1 MRGLIRRFPSIK
13 SIKKHLLSYDYRA
26 ALEVGKDIKDDISPE
41 IYNWLEA
48 AAARSV
54 LDWNKM
60 NKALP
65 KGNGIVTPVKTDD
78 VKRSL
83 FEYTLILDLKLK
95 RGEYADFIRAFTPLG
110 VDLMESV
117 IEQYCEVNISDYY
130 KGKNSAKQWNQRKL
144 ESSEI
149 LPLLQGDFSRFNFGP
164 VYSIQLVNL
173 IEAKCSDDLLKQR
186 ARELVTVEQNTR
198 NIAAHN
204 IVSVTEKWVKEQTG
218 KSVSEIMWLIKYIC
232 SRVKIN
238 IREENWNSYDKMNTH
253 IIKLLDE
260 L

>member
-1 MRGLIRRFPSIK
+1 M
-13 SIKKHLLSYDYRA
+13 D
-26 ALEVGKDIKDDISPE
+26 
-41 IYNWLEA
+41 
-48 AAARSV
+48 
-54 LDWNKM
+54 
-60 NKALP
+60 
-65 KGNGIVTPVKTDD
+65 
-78 VKRSL
+78 
-83 FEYTLILDLKLK
+83 
-95 RGEYADFIRAFTPLG
+95 
-110 VDLMESV
+110 
-117 IEQYCEVNISDYY
+117 
-130 KGKNSAKQWNQRKL
+130 QRKL
-144 ESSEI
+144 ESSRNI
-149 LPLLQGDFSRFNFGP
+149 VRFCKVDFSRFNFGP

>member
-1 MRGLIRRFPSIK
+1 MKYCRFCK
-13 SIKKHLLSYDYRA
+13 
-26 ALEVGKDIKDDISPE
+26 
-41 IYNWLEA
+41 
-48 AAARSV
+48 
-54 LDWNKM
+54 
-60 NKALP
+60 
-65 KGNGIVTPVKTDD
+65 
-78 VKRSL
+78 
-83 FEYTLILDLKLK
+83 
-95 RGEYADFIRAFTPLG
+95 
-110 VDLMESV
+110 V
-117 IEQYCEVNISDYY
+117 I
-130 KGKNSAKQWNQRKL
+130 
-144 ESSEI
+144 
-149 LPLLQGDFSRFNFGP
+149 FSRFNFGP

>member
-1 MRGLIRRFPSIK
+1 MSNI
-13 SIKKHLLSYDYRA
+13 D
-26 ALEVGKDIKDDISPE
+26 
-41 IYNWLEA
+41 
-48 AAARSV
+48 
-54 LDWNKM
+54 
-60 NKALP
+60 
-65 KGNGIVTPVKTDD
+65 
-78 VKRSL
+78 
-83 FEYTLILDLKLK
+83 
-95 RGEYADFIRAFTPLG
+95 
-110 VDLMESV
+110 
-117 IEQYCEVNISDYY
+117 EVNISDYY

-218 KSVSEIMWLIKYIC
+218 KSVSEIMWLIKYI
-232 SRVKIN
+232 
-238 IREENWNSYDKMNTH
+238 
-253 IIKLLDE
+253 
-260 L
+260 